1 MKDLKLNQKILTSLT
16 SSSEGDIVTAYQT
29 TIVDAIE
36 REQNY
41 EDGELR
47 IILGEGHWGCI
58 PDRTRD
64 NIIASNKDIK
74 AYFKQAFDRSMKWN
88 LENKNVDILTLV
100 KERKAIFIVEYST
113 NKYLKVRYLDYMG
126 KVKSLKD
133 GEFNTYGRKGC
144 GEGHFRIKVGE
155 THPNV
160 FRSEEDAYKQ
170 FEKLA
175 IGALK

>member
-1 MKDLKLNQKILTSLT
+1 MKDLKINQKILTSLT
-16 SSSEGDIVTAYQT
+16 SSSEGDMVTAYQT
-29 TIVDAIE
+29 TLVDAVE
-36 REQNY
+36 KH
-41 EDGELR
+41 GELR
-47 IILGEGHWGCI
+47 IILGEGHFGCI

-64 NIIASNKDIK
+64 NIIASKKDIK
-74 AYFKQAFDRSMKWN
+74 AYFKKEFDSSIKWN
-88 LENKNVDILTLV
+88 LENRKIDVLALV

-113 NKYLKVRYLDYMG
+113 NKYLKVHYLDYMG
-126 KVKSLKD
+126 KFKSLKD
-133 GEFNTYGRKGC
+133 GEFNTYGRKGN
-144 GEGHFRIKVGE
+144 GQGNFRIKVGE